1 MIKSAPPMSSQFRL
15 AGATG
20 IHQGDRAYQQD
31 RVALLSHPRFNG
43 CLLGIVAD
51 GMGGRS
57 GGRKASDQVILTA
70 QQLFEQY
77 VPYVE
82 AAPALLRRI
91 AEEAHLVIG
100 LIALSAE
107 QEPHSTLAAFLINPR
122 GDCHWVHVGD
132 SRVYHFRRHDLVA
145 RTSDHS
151 YVQGLVDRGEIT
163 EAEAQIHPKS
173 NILMGCLGTPEPPPV
188 TLYSI
193 DRLEPG
199 DIVMACSDGLWHYF
213 ESHEIGSA
221 LVDLTPREAAQALVS
236 GARRRARGGG
246 DNLSLALVRMEPPEK
261 VAAPKAAVLPV
272 LPPIQ
277 RR

>member
-1 MIKSAPPMSSQFRL
+1 MSSHFRL

-20 IHQGDRAYQQD
+20 THQGDRAYQQD
-31 RVALLSHPRFNG
+31 RVALLVHPRFNG

-70 QQLFEQY
+70 QQLFEQF
-77 VPYVE
+77 VPYHE
-82 AAPALLRRI
+82 DAQALLRRI

-132 SRVYHFRRHDLVA
+132 SRVYHYRGRELLQ

-151 YVQGLVDRGEIT
+151 YVQGLVDSGELT
-163 EAEAQIHPKS
+163 EAEANVHPKS
-173 NILMGCLGTPEPPPV
+173 NILLGCLGTQDAPPV
-188 TLYSI
+188 TLHSVE
-193 DRLEPG
+193 RLEPG

-213 ESHEIGSA
+213 QSHEIASA
-221 LVDLTPREAAQALVS
+221 LVDLAPRDAAQALVS

-246 DNLSLALVRMEPPEK
+246 DNLSLALVRMEPPET
-261 VAAPKAAVLPV
+261 VEKADPSRPTLLQGLPG
-272 LPPIQ
+272 I

>member
-1 MIKSAPPMSSQFRL
+1 MSSQFRL

-31 RVALLSHPRFNG
+31 RVALMSHPRFHG

-70 QQLFEQY
+70 QQLFEVY
-77 VPYVE
+77 VPYQDNAQV
-82 AAPALLRRI
+82 LLKRL

-107 QEPHSTLAAFLINPR
+107 QEPHSTLAAFLVNPR

-132 SRVYHFRRHDLVA
+132 SRVYHFRGHDLVA

-151 YVQGLVDRGEIT
+151 YVQGLVDRGEIS
-163 EAEAQIHPKS
+163 EAEAQVHPKS
-173 NILMGCLGTPEPPPV
+173 NVLLGCLGTPEAPPV
-188 TLYSI
+188 TLHTISQ
-193 DRLEPG
+193 LQPG
-199 DIVMACSDGLWHYF
+199 DCVMACSDGLWHYF
-213 ESHEIGSA
+213 ATHEIAAA
-221 LVDLTPREAAQALVS
+221 LVDLPPREAAQALVS

-246 DNLSLALVRMEPPEK
+246 DNLSLAVVRMEPPEPPT
-261 VAAPKAAVLPV
+261 AALPH
-272 LPPIQ
+272 
-277 RR
+277 R

>member
-1 MIKSAPPMSSQFRL
+1 MSSHFRL

-70 QQLFEQY
+70 QQLFDLF
-77 VPYVE
+77 VPYTDD
-82 AAPALLRRI
+82 AQALLRRI

-132 SRVYHFRRHDLVA
+132 SRVYHFRGRELLE

-163 EAEAQIHPKS
+163 EAEANVHPKS
-173 NILMGCLGTPEPPPV
+173 NILLGCLGTQEPPPV
-188 TLYSI
+188 TLHSVS
-193 DRLEPG
+193 RLEPG

-213 ESHEIGSA
+213 ATHEIASA
-221 LVDLTPREAAQALVS
+221 LVDLSPRDAAQALVA

-246 DNLSLALVRMEPPEK
+246 DNLSLAVVRMEPPEK
-261 VAAPKAAVLPV
+261 IEKPEPAPRAAG
-272 LPPIQ
+272 LPPLSA
-277 RR
+277 R

>member
-1 MIKSAPPMSSQFRL
+1 MSSQFRL

-70 QQLFEQY
+70 QQLFEQF
-77 VPYVE
+77 VPYQE
-82 AAPALLRRI
+82 EAPALLRRI
-91 AEEAHLVIG
+91 AEDAHLVIG
-100 LIALSAE
+100 LIAMSAE

-132 SRVYHFRRHDLVA
+132 SRIYHYRGRELLT

-163 EAEAQIHPKS
+163 EAEANVHPKS
-173 NILMGCLGTPEPPPV
+173 NILMGCLGTPEPPPI
-188 TLYSI
+188 TLHSI
-193 DRLEPG
+193 ARLQPG
-199 DIVMACSDGLWHYF
+199 DTILACSDGLWHYF
-213 ESHEIGSA
+213 APHEIGSA
-221 LVDLTPREAAQALVS
+221 INDLPPRDAAQALVS

-246 DNLSLALVRMEPPEK
+246 DNLSIALVRMEAPQEE
-261 VAAPKAAVLPV
+261 AAPVRATV
-272 LPPIQ
+272 PPLVPPLAP
-277 RR
+277 RRPN

>member
-1 MIKSAPPMSSQFRL
+1 MSSNFRL
-15 AGATG
+15 VGATG

-31 RVALLSHPRFNG
+31 RVALFSHSRFNG

-70 QQLFEQY
+70 QQLFESY
-77 VPYVE
+77 VPYNDD
-82 AAPALLRRI
+82 AQALLRRI

-122 GDCHWVHVGD
+122 GDCHWVHAGD
-132 SRVYHFRRHDLVA
+132 SRVYHYRGRHLLE

-163 EAEAQIHPKS
+163 EAEANVHPKS
-173 NILMGCLGTPEPPPV
+173 NILMGCLGTQEPPPV
-188 TLYSI
+188 TLHSI
-193 DRLEPG
+193 KRLEPG
-199 DIVMACSDGLWHYF
+199 DTIMACSDGLWHYF
-213 ESHEIGSA
+213 AAHEIGAA
-221 LVDLTPREAAQALVS
+221 LVDLPPREAAQALVA

-246 DNLSLALVRMEPPEK
+246 DNLSLALVRMEPAEAKTEPAK
-261 VAAPKAAVLPV
+261 PGAASA
-272 LPPIQ
+272 Q
-277 RR
+277 R